1 MYCQDPINSDIPG
14 VSFYNK
20 DIETIKVE
28 FQELYGVLN
37 GTTSTSLY
45 ESYFKFYQYIL
56 YFEDKKLNI
65 YEFIPGTVDN
75 SIINKHILASI
86 RIYTFLDRLPTG
98 AYIFINEIKISYWKK
113 IKFENWNNVRKEMG
127 LGLLKSKNW
136 REGIIKED

>member
-1 MYCQDPINSDIPG
+1 
-14 VSFYNK
+14 
-20 DIETIKVE
+20 
-28 FQELYGVLN
+28 
-37 GTTSTSLY
+37 
-45 ESYFKFYQYIL
+45 
-56 YFEDKKLNI
+56 
-65 YEFIPGTVDN
+65 
-75 SIINKHILASI
+75 LASI